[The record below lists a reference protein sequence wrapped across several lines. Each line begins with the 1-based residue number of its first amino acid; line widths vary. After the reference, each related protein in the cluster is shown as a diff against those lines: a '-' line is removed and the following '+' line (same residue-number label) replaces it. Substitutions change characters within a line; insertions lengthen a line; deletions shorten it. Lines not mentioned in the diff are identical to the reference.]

1 VRRLIPSLALVV
13 AVSAS
18 LAACGGGSS
27 TSGTTIP
34 TYKVKPAP
42 QVQPPTTVINGT
54 TYQVPTNKNGAAIG
68 SYNDQGDQI
77 IITDKGVLPYHLFVA
92 SDTPVTWTNLSSKP
106 VSIASFY
113 KTGPTSSTIPVGG
126 TFVWP
131 GAGLLSFVYKT
142 STGFQGIVQAGVLP
156 TN

>member
-1 VRRLIPSLALVV
+1 
-13 AVSAS
+13 
-18 LAACGGGSS
+18 
-27 TSGTTIP
+27 
-34 TYKVKPAP
+34 
-42 QVQPPTTVINGT
+42 VQPPTTVINGT